1 MHSDSADQAPRPTPL
16 TPAAASNTLA
26 LRRVAIDTYRE
37 NVAYLH
43 RDCAVVRAEGFQALS
58 KVEVRANGRRILA
71 TLNIADDTA
80 VVACDALGLSE
91 DAFQHLDVASGY
103 PVTVSQAEAPESIG
117 ALRRKIGGE
126 RLSKEDFKAIIRD
139 IADLRYSK
147 IELTAFVV
155 ATNRDEL
162 DREEVYYLTEAMV
175 ASGRRLDWHEPL
187 VVDKHCIGGIP
198 GNRTSMLIVPIVAAH
213 GMLCPKTSSRAITS
227 PAGTA
232 DTMEV
237 LSNVE
242 LPIEQLQDLV
252 RTHRACLAWGGT
264 AHLSPADDVLIA
276 VERPLALDSPGQMV
290 ASILSK
296 KISAGS
302 THLVLDIPIGPT
314 AKVRSMPEAQRLR
327 RLFEYVAQRMRL
339 SLDVVI
345 TDGRQP
351 IGFGI
356 GPVLEARDVMRVL
369 ENDPGAPMDLRQK
382 ALRLAGR
389 LIECDPDVRGGDGFA
404 IARDILDSGRALA
417 KMNAIIAAQGSK
429 SFDHRQPQLGALSF
443 DVRAPT
449 AGVVTG
455 IDNLQLAHI
464 ATLAGAPKV
473 KIAGVDLLCKLGDT
487 VAANDVLY
495 RVHASFNADL
505 EFARLACLKANGYT
519 IGNAAD
525 LSHVFVES

>member
-1 MHSDSADQAPRPTPL
+1 MHTAPEGQAPNPSSSTATPVS
-16 TPAAASNTLA
+16 TTLA

-58 KVEVRANGRRILA
+58 KVEVRANGQRILA

-80 VVACDALGLSE
+80 VVGCGELGLSE
-91 DAFQHLDVASGY
+91 DAFQQLDVASGHS
-103 PVTVSQAEAPESIG
+103 VSISQAEPPESIT

-126 RLSKEDFKAIIRD
+126 RLSREDFKAIIRD

-155 ATNRDEL
+155 ATNRDEM
-162 DREEVYYLTEAMV
+162 DREEVYFLTEAMV

-237 LSNVE
+237 MANVE
-242 LPIEQLQDLV
+242 LPIEQLHDLV
-252 RTHRACLAWGGT
+252 RKHRACLAWGGT

-276 VERPLALDSPGQMV
+276 VERPLSLDSPGQMV

-302 THLVLDIPIGPT
+302 SHLVLDIPIGPT

-327 RLFEYVAQRMRL
+327 RLFEYVARRIGL

-351 IGFGI
+351 IGCGI

-369 ENDPGAPMDLRQK
+369 ENDPRAPMDLRQK
-382 ALRLAGR
+382 SLRLAGR

-417 KMNAIIAAQGSK
+417 KMNDIIAAQGSK
-429 SFDHRQPQLGALSF
+429 FFDHRHAVLGALSF
-443 DVRAPT
+443 DVRAPADGT
-449 AGVVTG
+449 VIA
-455 IDNLQLAHI
+455 IDNLQIARI
-464 ATLAGAPKV
+464 ATLAGAPKI
-473 KIAGVDLLCKLGDT
+473 KSAGVDLHCKLGDA
-487 VAANDVLY
+487 VAANDLLY
-495 RVHASFNADL
+495 RVYANFSPDL
-505 EFARLACLKANGYT
+505 EFARQACQKSSGYT
-519 IGNAAD
+519 LGDAKN